1 MRVAL
6 LLLFSLT
13 ISGMHAQDTL
23 RSMSL
28 TVFLQHVREHHPVAQ
43 VATNSV
49 EQANAVIT
57 LSKGAF
63 DPKLFAG
70 IDQKYFE
77 GKTYYST
84 ISSGLKIP
92 TRAGIDFKVMADW
105 NKGQYLNDQS
115 RVPEDGLT
123 YLGVEIPI
131 GKGLFTDERRTQL
144 KRAEVAYR
152 QSAVERQL
160 TLNNLLYEAGQDFI
174 YWQEQEAQADLARE
188 GLELAELRLQQIRAS
203 AQLGDRPAIDTV
215 EATAQYFN
223 RLVDWQQRVLQAKN
237 ARLSV
242 EKYLWEQ
249 GMIPLTLEE
258 NIRPDALQPVSP
270 SLVATDSLTFHPW
283 LTWYDLKIKDLN
295 LERRY
300 KIEQLKPELTFNYN
314 FLQTPQ
320 DLVSANFSFTNYKW
334 GATFNFPILLRKERS
349 SLEITRLKIN
359 SAQYDYALKQR
370 EITIKIAQVN
380 NEWVTR
386 YEQSEAAS
394 MVSRNYK
401 TLAQAE
407 RSLFNAGES
416 SLFLVNAREAS
427 YLSAQSKYFE
437 SVAKTQKSALEAKY
451 ALGKLGE

>member
-1 MRVAL
+1 MRLAL
-6 LLLFSLT
+6 LVLFTLVV
-13 ISGMHAQDTL
+13 SGFQAQDTL

-28 TVFLQHVREHHPVAQ
+28 NVFLQHVREHHPVALI
-43 VATNSV
+43 AGNSV

-63 DPKLFAG
+63 DPKLFGG
-70 IDQKYFE
+70 IDQKYYD

-123 YLGVEIPI
+123 YLGVEVPI

-160 TLNNLLYEAGQDFI
+160 TLNTLLYEAGQDFI
-174 YWQEQEAQADLARE
+174 YWQEQEAQADLAKE
-188 GLELAELRLQQIRAS
+188 GLELAEVRLQQIRVS
-203 AQLGDRPAIDTV
+203 AELGDRPAIDTV
-215 EATAQYFN
+215 EAAAQYYN
-223 RLVDWQQRVLQAKN
+223 RFIDWKQRSLQAAN
-237 ARLSV
+237 ARLTV
-242 EKYLWEQ
+242 EKYLWDE
-249 GMIPLTLEE
+249 GVVPLILEE
-258 NIRPDALQPVSP
+258 NIEPAALSPVRP
-270 SLVATDSLTFHPW
+270 SLLASDSLAFHPY
-283 LTWYDLKIKDLN
+283 LTYYDLKIKDLN

-300 KIEQLKPELTFNYN
+300 KIEQLKPELTVNYN

-349 SLEITRLKIN
+349 SLQVTRLKIA
-359 SAQYDYALKQR
+359 STQYDYALKQR
-370 EITIKIAQVN
+370 ELSVKIAQVN
-380 NEWVTR
+380 NEWATR
-386 YEQSEAAS
+386 YEQSEAALV
-394 MVSRNYK
+394 VSTNYK
-401 TLAQAE
+401 KLTLAE
-407 RSLFNAGES
+407 RSLFDLGES

-427 YLSAQSKYFE
+427 YLSAQSKYLE
-437 SVAKTQKSALEAKY
+437 SAAKTQKSALEAQY
-451 ALGKLGE
+451 ALGKLGM